1 MSDLKIKVCGMRDKE
16 NLMQLLKLNPDY
28 VGFIFY
34 PQSARYVGDDFSEEI
49 TKLAT
54 KAKKVGV
61 FVNAAARDILDK
73 VDTYG
78 LNAVQLHGDE
88 SPELTGELQSTGLE
102 VIKAFRVDE
111 IFDFDLLEDYKN
123 VVNYF
128 LFDTK
133 TKLYGGSGKKFD
145 WSILSKY
152 KLSVPL
158 FLSGGIGAD
167 DADAISE
174 IKQVNIFALDLNS
187 KFEDAPGLKNISKL
201 STFIQEVKNKS

>member
-88 SPELTGELQSTGLE
+88 SPELTGELQCTGLE

-111 IFDFDLLEDYKN
+111 TFDFDLLEDYKN